1 MIDQIGSTSVEG
13 SPQGSVALAMLDE
26 WAREVHDGLV
36 RKSLIV
42 DDLLDLRSELADEPL
57 LLIEIDQF
65 LSSIPGKTVVEPKWW
80 AATLA
85 TLQEELA
92 QRLPAGAAV
101 DS

>member
-13 SPQGSVALAMLDE
+13 PSRSSAALAMVDE
-26 WAREVHDGLV
+26 WALEVHDGLV

-42 DDLLDLRSELADEPL
+42 DDLLDLRAELADEPL
-57 LLIEIDQF
+57 LLIEVDQF

-85 TLQEELA
+85 TLRSELS
-92 QRLPAGAAV
+92 QRLPAGAVV

>member
-13 SPQGSVALAMLDE
+13 STRGSAALLMVDE
-26 WAREVHDGLV
+26 WALEVHDGLV

-42 DDLLDLRSELADEPL
+42 DDLLDLRAELADEPL
-57 LLIEIDQF
+57 LLIEVDQF
-65 LSSIPGKTVVEPKWW
+65 LSSIPGKSVVEPKWW

-85 TLQEELA
+85 TLQEELS
-92 QRLPAGAAV
+92 QRLPAGAGV

>member
-1 MIDQIGSTSVEG
+1 MIDQIGSTSFEG

-26 WAREVHDGLV
+26 WASEVHDGLV

-85 TLQEELA
+85 TLQE
-92 QRLPAGAAV
+92 
-101 DS
+101 